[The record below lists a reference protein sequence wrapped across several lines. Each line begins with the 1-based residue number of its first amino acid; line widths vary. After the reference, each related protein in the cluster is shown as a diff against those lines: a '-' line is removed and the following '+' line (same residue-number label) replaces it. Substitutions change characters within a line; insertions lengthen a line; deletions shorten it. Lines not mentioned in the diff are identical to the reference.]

1 MAKTKEKTKSAKS
14 AKSAKS
20 TKSTK
25 STKSK
30 VKADVEV
37 KSSEPETPTE
47 VVVEVKKETTVPNV
61 EQIVNVPSL
70 TLEDNINTRLSALLE
85 TVSSVINELKT
96 IQTEVKLVQK
106 NYNKVVKDHN
116 KIVNKRKKTGRK
128 PSGFAKPSQI
138 TNEMSEFLGLEKDVE
153 IARNEV
159 TSLIN
164 KYIVDNNLRNEA
176 DKRKILPDKKLS
188 KLLNLKGDEE
198 LSYFNLQRY
207 MKHHFIKSS

>member
-1 MAKTKEKTKSAKS
+1 MAKTKVKSSKSSKSSKT
-14 AKSAKS
+14 
-20 TKSTK
+20 TKK

-37 KSSEPETPTE
+37 KSSEPEIPKEVEKE
-47 VVVEVKKETTVPNV
+47 VVVKKETLTPTV
-61 EQIVNVPSL
+61 EKTEDVPSL
-70 TLEDNINTRLSALLE
+70 TLEDNINTRLTALLS

-116 KIVNKRKKTGRK
+116 KIVNKKKKTGRK

-138 TNEMSEFLGLEKDVE
+138 TNEMSDFLGLEKGVE

-164 KYIVDNNLRNEA
+164 KYIVDNNLRNEE

>member
-1 MAKTKEKTKSAKS
+1 MAKTKGKSSKS
-14 AKSAKS
+14 SKS
-20 TKSTK
+20 TKTTKK

-37 KSSEPETPTE
+37 KSSKPEIPKEVEKE
-47 VVVEVKKETTVPNV
+47 VVVKKETLTPTV
-61 EQIVNVPSL
+61 EKTEDVPSL
-70 TLEDNINTRLSALLE
+70 TLEDNINTRLTALLS

-116 KIVNKRKKTGRK
+116 KIVNKKKKTGRK

-138 TNEMSEFLGLEKDVE
+138 TNEMSDFLGLEKGVE

-164 KYIVDNNLRNEA
+164 KYIVDNNLRNEE

>member
-1 MAKTKEKTKSAKS
+1 MAKTKGKSS
-14 AKSAKS
+14 KS
-20 TKSTK
+20 TKTTKK

-37 KSSEPETPTE
+37 KSSEPELPKE
-47 VVVEVKKETTVPNV
+47 VVKEVVVKKETLTPIV
-61 EQIVNVPSL
+61 EKTEGMPSL
-70 TLEDNINTRLSALLE
+70 TLEDNINTRLTALLSS
-85 TVSSVINELKT
+85 VSSVINELKT
-96 IQTEVKLVQK
+96 IQSEVKLVQK

-116 KIVNKRKKTGRK
+116 KIVNKKKKSGRK

-138 TNEMSEFLGLEKDVE
+138 TNEMSDFLGLEKDVE

>member
-1 MAKTKEKTKSAKS
+1 MAKTKVKSSKS
-14 AKSAKS
+14 SKS
-20 TKSTK
+20 TKK

-37 KSSEPETPTE
+37 KSSKPEIPKEVEKE
-47 VVVEVKKETTVPNV
+47 VVVKKETLTPTV
-61 EQIVNVPSL
+61 EKTEDVPSL
-70 TLEDNINTRLSALLE
+70 TLEDNINIRLTALLS

-116 KIVNKRKKTGRK
+116 KIVNKKKKTGRK

-138 TNEMSEFLGLEKDVE
+138 TNEMSDFLGLEKDVE

>member
-1 MAKTKEKTKSAKS
+1 MAKTKGKSSKS
-14 AKSAKS
+14 SKS
-20 TKSTK
+20 TKTTKK

-37 KSSEPETPTE
+37 KSSKPEIPKEVEKE
-47 VVVEVKKETTVPNV
+47 VVVKKETLTPTV
-61 EQIVNVPSL
+61 EKTEDVPSL
-70 TLEDNINTRLSALLE
+70 TLEDNINTRLTALLS

-116 KIVNKRKKTGRK
+116 KIVNKKKKTGRK

-138 TNEMSEFLGLEKDVE
+138 TNEMSDFLGLEKDVE

-164 KYIVDNNLRNEA
+164 KYIVDNNLRNEE

>member
-1 MAKTKEKTKSAKS
+1 MAKTKVKSSKSSKSSKT
-14 AKSAKS
+14 
-20 TKSTK
+20 TKK

-37 KSSEPETPTE
+37 KSSEPEIPKEVEKE
-47 VVVEVKKETTVPNV
+47 VVVKKETLTPTV
-61 EQIVNVPSL
+61 EKTEDVPSL
-70 TLEDNINTRLSALLE
+70 TLEDNINTRLAALLS

-116 KIVNKRKKTGRK
+116 KIVNKKKKTGRK

-138 TNEMSEFLGLEKDVE
+138 TNEMSDFLGLEKDVE